1 VSTAALDAFVKKYQT
16 ARDYNSKDIRLTL
29 NDAEELA
36 LAIAE
41 ILANVNRLSEKVID
55 LQDKLLQDKSEI
67 NLSGGKF

>member
-1 VSTAALDAFVKKYQT
+1 MSTAALDAFVKKYQT